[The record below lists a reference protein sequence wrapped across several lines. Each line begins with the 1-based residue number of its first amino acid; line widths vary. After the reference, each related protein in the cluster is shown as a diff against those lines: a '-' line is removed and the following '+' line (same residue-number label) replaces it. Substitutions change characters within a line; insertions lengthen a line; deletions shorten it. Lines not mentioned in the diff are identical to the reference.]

1 MHQHDGDK
9 HRLRSIS
16 LERIRRNCVL
26 ARSPSHLVPTLSH
39 LTPVFNIGHTNAMA
53 YVNAHSSR
61 QAIDIAFQRA
71 G

>member
-1 MHQHDGDK
+1 
-9 HRLRSIS
+9 
-16 LERIRRNCVL
+16 
-26 ARSPSHLVPTLSH
+26 VPTLSH